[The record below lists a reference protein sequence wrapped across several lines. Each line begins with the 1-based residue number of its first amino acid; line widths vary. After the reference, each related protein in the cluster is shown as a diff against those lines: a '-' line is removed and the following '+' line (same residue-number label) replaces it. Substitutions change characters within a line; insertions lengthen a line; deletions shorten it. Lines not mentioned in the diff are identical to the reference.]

1 MALKVVP
8 RGGLRELSL
17 DAIRPCAD
25 QPRRRFGEEGLKE
38 LCESIR
44 QVGVLEPILVSE
56 TPGGGYEIL
65 AGERRWRAAG
75 MAGLA
80 SIPALVIDFPDEVRP
95 LVPLVENLVRE
106 DLPPMDTARALGR
119 LARAAKTGP
128 TGLARR
134 L

>member
-56 TPGGGYEIL
+56 TPGGAYEIL

-75 MAGLA
+75 MGGGARGPPPGGADRAGGGRGEGPGVVHGA
-80 SIPALVIDFPDEVRP
+80 GPGGTDER
-95 LVPLVENLVRE
+95 
-106 DLPPMDTARALGR
+106 G
-119 LARAAKTGP
+119 
-128 TGLARR
+128 
-134 L
+134 